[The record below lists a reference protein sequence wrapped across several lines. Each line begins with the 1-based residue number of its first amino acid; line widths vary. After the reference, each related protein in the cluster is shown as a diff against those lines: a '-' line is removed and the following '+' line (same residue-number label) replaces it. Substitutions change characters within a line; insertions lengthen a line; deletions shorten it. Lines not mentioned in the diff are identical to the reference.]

1 MIHLY
6 KHVGYESQ
14 SSGSVVGA
22 LDGGGVPES
31 ARSHRV
37 QNEIHLCHIYYV
49 KVIELENASK
59 FRDDKLY
66 NDRYEE
72 IVPLTEKF

>member
-14 SSGSVVGA
+14 SSGSVIGA
-22 LDGGGVPES
+22 LNGGGVSES

-37 QNEIHLCHIYYV
+37 QNKCYGY
-49 KVIELENASK
+49 APGDS
-59 FRDDKLY
+59 
-66 NDRYEE
+66 
-72 IVPLTEKF
+72 